1 MLDPRRNWMISAA
14 VFAVVAS
21 LCSVA
26 WAEMKPQNAAGD
38 AKSKKTGLYFVAG
51 HVDRPDTEVATF
63 AAGCFWGVEE
73 YFRKLPGVT
82 ATAVGYVG
90 GTTKNPT
97 YQQVC
102 DDDSTGHAEG
112 VQIEFDP
119 KKITY
124 ATLVDEFFILH
135 DPTTMNRQGPDVG
148 SQYRSAIFF
157 HSESQKKTALAAKE
171 KLGKSGELDAPVV
184 TEIVSAPTF
193 WHAEGYHQQYVEKGG
208 YASCHPRKRPKK

>member
-1 MLDPRRNWMISAA
+1 MLNTRRNWMISAA
-14 VFAVVAS
+14 VFVAVGS

-26 WAEMKPQNAAGD
+26 FAEMQPKNAAAD
-38 AKSKKTGLYFVAG
+38 LKSKKSGLYFVVGAS
-51 HVDRPDTEVATF
+51 DRTDTEVATF

-97 YQQVC
+97 YREVC
-102 DDDSTGHAEG
+102 DDDKTGHAEG
-112 VQIEFDP
+112 VQVEFDP
-119 KKITY
+119 QKITY
-124 ATLVDEFFILH
+124 ATLVDEFFLLH

-148 SQYRSAIFF
+148 TQYRSAIFF
-157 HSESQKKTALAAKE
+157 HSDIQKKIAQAAKE
-171 KLGKSGELDAPVV
+171 KLQKSGELDAPVV
-184 TEIVSAPTF
+184 TEIVAAPTF

-208 YASCHPRKRPKK
+208 YASCHPRKRPKH